1 MTARFPVAL
10 FSYPLSP
17 GAKLLYL
24 RLAWYC
30 GREAGGAAWA
40 GGGKFKKGSAGLR
53 FVVCNSRGAAAG
65 EMGLNFSIRHARCA
79 VANEQGALTVGS
91 FGSAR
96 TLGLSELPRILRLS
110 SASPLLLQRSEQG
123 PTIAHSR

>member
-1 MTARFPVAL
+1 MNWRSTD
-10 FSYPLSP
+10 LSP
-17 GAKLLYL
+17 GTGLIAE
-24 RLAWYC
+24 RLEGCTQDLWVV
-30 GREAGGAAWA
+30 E
-40 GGGKFKKGSAGLR
+40 GSAGLR
-53 FVVCNSRGAAAG
+53 FVVCNSRDAAAG